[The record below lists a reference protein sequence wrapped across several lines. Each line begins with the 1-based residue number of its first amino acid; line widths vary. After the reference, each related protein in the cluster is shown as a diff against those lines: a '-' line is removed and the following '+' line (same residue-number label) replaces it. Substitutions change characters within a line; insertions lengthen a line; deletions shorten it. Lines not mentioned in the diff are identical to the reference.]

1 MSASHMIAL
10 LLAFS
15 GAELAAQ
22 APATDANA
30 SASASAPATKTD
42 DAAASSKANRMIC
55 RSVEVL
61 GSRLKANK
69 VCMTSSE
76 WAEQRRADRMS
87 IDGAQRVRG
96 TQGN

>member
-10 LLAFS
+10 LMAMA
-15 GAELAAQ
+15 GTDAPPPVAAESPVATPAAVATA
-22 APATDANA
+22 APA
-30 SASASAPATKTD
+30 KTD
-42 DAAASSKANRMIC
+42 KLIC

-61 GSRLKANK
+61 GSRLKSNK

-76 WAEQRRADRMS
+76 WAEQRRLDRMNV
-87 IDGAQRVRG
+87 DKAQRFRT

>member
-1 MSASHMIAL
+1 MMSASHMIAL

-22 APATDANA
+22 APAADANA
-30 SASASAPATKTD
+30 SAPAAKTE

-76 WAEQRRADRMS
+76 WAEQRRVDRMS
-87 IDGAQRVRG
+87 VDGAQRVRG

>member
-1 MSASHMIAL
+1 MMSASHMIAL

-30 SASASAPATKTD
+30 SAPAAKTN
-42 DAAASSKANRMIC
+42 DAAAPAKAERTIC
-55 RSVEVL
+55 KSVEVL

-76 WAEQRRADRMS
+76 WAEQRRLDRMS
-87 IDGAQRVRG
+87 VDRAQRERG